1 MSNAHT
7 HTPEGFVPSLAMP
20 TTFGS
25 MTNSEVIASFD
36 ADNLSG
42 DFHHAEHVRLAFAY
56 LSEFPAVEALHR
68 FSVALKQYAAARGK
82 PDRYHET
89 ITYAYLFL
97 IRERMARTPRR
108 DWDVFIHANP
118 DLLQWKPGILD
129 RYYRQSTL
137 RSDLAREVFLFPDK
151 IDEL

>member
-1 MSNAHT
+1 MSVSHT
-7 HTPEGFVPSLAMP
+7 HTPEGMAPSLAMP

-25 MTNSEVIASFD
+25 MTNTEVIASFE

-42 DFHHAEHVRLAFAY
+42 EFHHAEHVRLAFAY
-56 LSEFPAVEALHR
+56 LSEFPAIEALHR

-89 ITYAYLFL
+89 VTYAYLFL
-97 IRERMARTPRR
+97 IRERMARTPRL
-108 DWDVFIHANP
+108 DWDAFIQANT
-118 DLLQWKPGILD
+118 DLLRWKPGILD
-129 RYYRQSTL
+129 RYYCQSTL

-151 IDEL
+151 IAEL